1 MINRNFRSLPSGG
14 EAMGRVGVVG
24 RYGGRRAWTD
34 RLAGLRRLDWPLVLA
49 VLALSVVGALMV
61 RSATYQTL
69 TEQGED
75 PEGFVKRHILNLSI
89 GFVLGGVVTLLDYRL
104 LRAYVPILYGVACVG
119 LVAVLTPLG
128 ETINGSHSWIVL
140 GGGFQVQPSEFAK
153 VGLVVLLAMI
163 LGEPRDGEIGPGVK
177 DVLLAL
183 VLAGVPALLIILQP
197 DLGTTLVFLA
207 VVAGML
213 AVSGVQK
220 RWLAGLAGA
229 GVLAVAAVWV
239 FGLLEDYQIDRFTAF
254 LNPDA
259 DPRGAGY
266 NARQARIAV
275 GSGGLFGKG
284 LFQGEQTGG
293 HFVPEQQTD
302 FIFTVAG
309 EELGFVGC
317 AVIVLLLG
325 LVLWRGLRI
334 AAHAADLFGTLV
346 ATGVVCWLG
355 FQTFQNVGMSIG
367 IMPITGL
374 PLPFVSYGGSATFAN
389 MIAFGLLQ
397 AVHIRRRAFD

>member
-1 MINRNFRSLPSGG
+1 MITGSGVG
-14 EAMGRVGVVG
+14 SVEAYAARRTWQARV
-24 RYGGRRAWTD
+24 
-34 RLAGLRRLDWPLVLA
+34 AGLRRLDWPLFVA
-49 VLALSVVGALMV
+49 VLALSLVGALLV
-61 RSATYQTL
+61 RSATFHLL
-69 TEQGED
+69 TEQGKD
-75 PEGFVKRHILNLSI
+75 PESFLKRHVLNLLI
-89 GFVLGGVVTLLDYRL
+89 GFVLGGVVTVLDYRL

-119 LVAVLTPLG
+119 LLVVLTPLG
-128 ETINGSHSWIVL
+128 STINGSHSWIVL

-163 LGEPRDGEIGPGVK
+163 LGEPRDGEIGPGRR

-183 VLAGVPALLIILQP
+183 VLAGVPGVLIMLQP
-197 DLGTTLVFLA
+197 DLGTTLVFIA
-207 VVAGML
+207 VVLGML
-213 AVSGVQK
+213 AISGAQK
-220 RWLAGLAGA
+220 RWLFGLVGGGLAA
-229 GVLAVAAVWV
+229 AVAVFF

-254 LNPDA
+254 LNPEA

-266 NARQARIAV
+266 NAQQARIAI
-275 GSGGLFGKG
+275 GSGGVFGKG
-284 LFQGEQTGG
+284 LFHGEQTGG

-309 EELGFVGC
+309 EELGFVG
-317 AVIVLLLG
+317 AAIIVALLG
-325 LVLWRGLRI
+325 VVLWRGLRI
-334 AAHAADLFGTLV
+334 ATQAADLFGTLV

-355 FQTFQNVGMSIG
+355 FQAFENIGMTIG

-397 AVHIRRRAFD
+397 AVHVRRRAFD

>member
-1 MINRNFRSLPSGG
+1 MITGSGIG
-14 EAMGRVGVVG
+14 SVEGYAERRHWSSRLGV
-24 RYGGRRAWTD
+24 
-34 RLAGLRRLDWPLVLA
+34 LRRLDLPLLLA
-49 VLALSVVGALMV
+49 VAALSAVGALLV
-61 RSATYQTL
+61 RSATFQL
-69 TEQGED
+69 LNENGDD
-75 PEGFVKRHILNLSI
+75 PEGFLKRHILNLAI

-119 LVAVLTPLG
+119 LVAVLSPLG

-153 VGLVVLLAMI
+153 VGVVVLLAMI
-163 LGEPRDGEIGPGVK
+163 LGEPRDGEIGPGVR

-197 DLGTTLVFLA
+197 DLGTTLVFVA
-207 VVAGML
+207 VMFGML
-213 AVSGVQK
+213 AVSGVRK
-220 RWLAGLAGA
+220 RWLAGLVGVGA
-229 GVLAVAAVWV
+229 VTIAAVLL
-239 FGLLEDYQIDRFTAF
+239 FGLLEQYQIDRFTAF
-254 LNPDA
+254 MDPEA

-275 GSGGLFGKG
+275 GSGGLLGKG

-309 EELGFVGC
+309 EELGFVGS

-325 LVLWRGLRI
+325 VVLWRGLRI
-334 AAHAADLFGTLV
+334 ATQAADLFGTLV

-355 FQTFQNVGMSIG
+355 FQTFQNIGMSIG

-397 AVHIRRRAFD
+397 AVHVRRHAFD

>member
-1 MINRNFRSLPSGG
+1 MITGSGVGTVEGYAARRGWRS
-14 EAMGRVGVVG
+14 RVGE
-24 RYGGRRAWTD
+24 
-34 RLAGLRRLDWPLVLA
+34 LRRLDWPLFVA
-49 VLALSVVGALMV
+49 VLALSVVGALLV
-61 RSATYQTL
+61 RSATFQLL
-69 TEQGED
+69 TEQGKD
-75 PEGFVKRHILNLSI
+75 PEGFLKRHILNLVI
-89 GFVLGGVVTLLDYRL
+89 GFVLGGVVTVLDYRL
-104 LRAYVPILYGVACVG
+104 LRAYVPILYAVACVG
-119 LVAVLTPLG
+119 LVAVLSPLG

-163 LGEPRDGEIGPGVK
+163 MGEPRDGEIGPGRR

-183 VLAGVPALLIILQP
+183 VLAGVPAVLIMLQP
-197 DLGTTLVFLA
+197 DLGTTLVFIA
-207 VVAGML
+207 VVLGML
-213 AVSGVQK
+213 AISGAQK
-220 RWLAGLAGA
+220 RWLFGLVGGGLAA
-229 GVLAVAAVWV
+229 AAAVWF
-239 FGLLEDYQIDRFTAF
+239 FGLLEDYQIARFTAF
-254 LNPDA
+254 LDPEA

-266 NARQARIAV
+266 NAQQARIAV
-275 GSGGLFGKG
+275 GSGGGFGKG

-309 EELGFVGC
+309 EELGFVGG
-317 AVIVLLLG
+317 AMIVALLG
-325 LVLWRGLRI
+325 VVLWRGLRI
-334 AAHAADLFGTLV
+334 ATQAADLFGTLV

-397 AVHIRRRAFD
+397 AVHVRRRAFD

>member
-1 MINRNFRSLPSGG
+1 MITGSG
-14 EAMGRVGVVG
+14 VGSVEG
-24 RYGGRRAWTD
+24 YGGRRTWNG
-34 RLAGLRRLDWPLVLA
+34 RLAGLRRLDWPLFLA
-49 VLALSVVGALMV
+49 VLALSVVGALLV
-61 RSATYQTL
+61 RSATFQLL
-69 TEQGED
+69 TEQGKD
-75 PEGFVKRHILNLSI
+75 PEGFLKRHILNLGI
-89 GFVLGGVVTLLDYRL
+89 GFLLGGVVTLLDYRL
-104 LRAYVPILYGVACVG
+104 LRAYVPILYGLACVG

-163 LGEPRDGEIGPGVK
+163 LGEPRDGEIGPGVR

-183 VLAGVPALLIILQP
+183 MLAGLPAVLIILQP
-197 DLGTTLVFLA
+197 DLGTTLVFIA
-207 VVAGML
+207 VMIGML
-213 AVSGVQK
+213 AISGVQK
-220 RWLAGLAGA
+220 RWLVGLVGA
-229 GVLAVAAVWV
+229 GGATVAAVWV

-275 GSGGLFGKG
+275 GSGGLYGKG

-309 EELGFVGC
+309 EELGFVGG
-317 AVIVLLLG
+317 AAIVALLG
-325 LVLWRGLRI
+325 VVLWRGLRI
-334 AAHAADLFGTLV
+334 ATQAADLFGTLV
-346 ATGVVCWLG
+346 ASGVVCWLG

-374 PLPFVSYGGSATFAN
+374 PLPFTSYGGSATFAN

-397 AVHIRRRAFD
+397 AVHVRRRAFD